1 MARTTKIKA
10 TEVNP
15 ERERILNFVSEKFFR
30 EGFYKTS
37 IDSLAAE
44 LHVSK
49 KTIYKNFTTKEQIV
63 EEMVYALLNDTSSKI
78 DEIIKSDVTS
88 LHKAL
93 KMFEV
98 MGSVTL
104 KLSDN
109 WVKDI
114 QIHMPQLW
122 EKIDEFRT
130 KRAYAI
136 FSNIIEEGKK
146 EGNFIDKPN
155 ELIIHLFINSIRSI
169 VNPQFIFTHK
179 FSFREAFQHT
189 FEILFNGILTSKGK
203 KQFDK
208 IFSKVIK

>member
-1 MARTTKIKA
+1 MPKA
-10 TEVNP
+10 TKMKKKEINP
-15 ERERILNFVSEKFFR
+15 ERERILSFVSDKFFR

-37 IDSLAAE
+37 IDSIASE
-44 LHVSK
+44 LRISK
-49 KTIYKNFTTKEQIV
+49 KTIYKYFLSKEQLV
-63 EEMVYALLNDTSSKI
+63 EEMVYVLLNDTSEKI
-78 DEIIKSDVTS
+78 EEIIKSDLSS

-98 MGSVTL
+98 MGSVTI

-109 WVKDI
+109 WVRDI
-114 QIHMPQLW
+114 QIHLPQLW

-130 KRAYAI
+130 KRAYSI

-146 EGNFIDKPN
+146 EGNFIDKPS

-169 VNPQFIFTHK
+169 VNPQFIFIHK
-179 FSFREAFQHT
+179 FSFREAFEHT

-203 KQFDK
+203 KEFNK
-208 IFSKVIK
+208 IFKKVIQ

>member
-1 MARTTKIKA
+1 MLKTVKIKA
-10 TEVNP
+10 NEVNP
-15 ERERILNFVSEKFFR
+15 ERKRILNFVSEKFFR

-37 IDSLAAE
+37 IDSIASE

-104 KLSDN
+104 KLTDN

-130 KRAYAI
+130 KRAYSI

-169 VNPQFIFTHK
+169 VNPQFIFMHK

-189 FEILFNGILTSKGK
+189 FEILFNGILTPKGK

>member
-1 MARTTKIKA
+1 MAKTSKIK
-10 TEVNP
+10 TNEVNP

-63 EEMVYALLNDTSSKI
+63 EEMVHALLNDTSSKI

-130 KRAYAI
+130 KRAYSI

-169 VNPQFIFTHK
+169 VNPQFIFMHK

-189 FEILFNGILTSKGK
+189 FEILFNGILTPKGK

>member
-1 MARTTKIKA
+1 MLKTVKIKA
-10 TEVNP
+10 NEVNP
-15 ERERILNFVSEKFFR
+15 ERKRILNFVSEKFFR

-37 IDSLAAE
+37 IDSIASE

-130 KRAYAI
+130 KRAYSI

-169 VNPQFIFTHK
+169 VNPQFIFMHK

-189 FEILFNGILTSKGK
+189 FEILFNGILTPKGK

>member
-1 MARTTKIKA
+1 MTKTTKIN
-10 TEVNP
+10 ENEMNP
-15 ERERILNFVSEKFFR
+15 ERERIFNFVSEKFFR

-37 IDSLAAE
+37 IDSIASE

-88 LHKAL
+88 LYKAL

-98 MGSVTL
+98 MGSITL

-130 KRAYAI
+130 KRAYAV
-136 FSNIIEEGKK
+136 FSNIIEAGKK

-169 VNPQFIFTHK
+169 VNPQFIFMHK

-189 FEILFNGILTSKGK
+189 FEILFNGILTPKGK
-203 KQFDK
+203 KQSGVSDLLP
-208 IFSKVIK
+208 